1 MLGLNPLSLMPKA
14 RSRAEAKRD
23 PVHRRPQT
31 TCPLFS
37 KARKI
42 GKNRSGAAAVEFAII
57 LVPFMLLLMGTLEVA
72 AIFVAST
79 TLENAVYDGARI
91 IRTDQAGARTQ
102 AANVKN
108 RICSSFHGLLDCS
121 RLYVDVRVFS
131 DFNSARGVNLVNNS
145 EIDPT
150 RTGFEAS
157 GTSQIVLVTAYY
169 EWQVITP
176 IVGGFMSNLSNNRLL
191 LSAASA
197 FRNEP

>member
-1 MLGLNPLSLMPKA
+1 MLGLNLISRVPEASLRAGPKREPIRPPNCASRPRLS
-14 RSRAEAKRD
+14 RG
-23 PVHRRPQT
+23 
-31 TCPLFS
+31 
-37 KARKI
+37 RKI

-72 AIFVAST
+72 AMFVAST

-91 IRTDQAGARTQ
+91 IRTDQTGARTQ

-121 RLYVDVRVFS
+121 RLYVDVRVFNN
-131 DFNSARGVNLVNNS
+131 FNSAQRVNLVNNS
-145 EIDPT
+145 EVDPT
-150 RTGFEAS
+150 RTGFQAS

-169 EWQVITP
+169 EWQLITP
-176 IVGGFMSNLSNNRLL
+176 LVGGFMSNLSNNRLL